1 MRSASW
7 QALGTKAVLVV
18 TDPVALPSAR
28 AILAE
33 ELWTIDRACSRF
45 RADSELS
52 RLNAAAGSRVHVGP
66 LLYDAVRT
74 ALEAAAATGGLVAPT
89 VGASLRRSG
98 YDRTFA
104 AVRDRAGTLRPAF
117 VRSPDWRHIEL
128 DEERRTI
135 WMRRGVELDLGATAK
150 ALAADRAAS
159 AIFGRTGSGVLVSLG
174 GDVSAAGE
182 PPPGD
187 WPIRIAED
195 SGDSVDVS
203 GPVVTVAGGG
213 LATSSTTVRR
223 WASSE
228 GELHHIVDPRT
239 GRPAAR
245 FWRTA
250 TVAAASCVDANTAST
265 AAIVLGEPALT
276 WLAARRLPARL
287 VRYDGAVAR
296 VAGWP
301 AEAA

>member
-7 QALGTKAVLVV
+7 PALGTKAVLVV
-18 TDPVALPSAR
+18 TDAAALPPAR

-33 ELWTIDRACSRF
+33 ELWAIDRACSRF

-52 RLNAAAGSRVHVGP
+52 RLNAAAGSRVHAGR
-66 LLYDAVRT
+66 LLFAAVRT
-74 ALEAAAATGGLVAPT
+74 ALDAAEATDGLVAPT
-89 VGASLRRSG
+89 IGASLRRSG

-104 AVRDRAGTLRPAF
+104 GVRDRAGTLRPAF
-117 VRSPDWRHIEL
+117 VRTPDWRHIEL
-128 DEERRTI
+128 DEKRQTI
-135 WMRRGVELDLGATAK
+135 SMRRGVELDLGATAK
-150 ALAADRAAS
+150 ALAADRAAR
-159 AIFGRTGSGVLVSLG
+159 AVFGRTGSGVLVSFG
-174 GDVSAAGE
+174 GDVSVAGD

-187 WPIRIAED
+187 WPIRIAEN
-195 SGDSVDVS
+195 SGDSVDAP
-203 GPVVTVAGGG
+203 GPIVTIAGGG

-223 WASSE
+223 WASAE

-265 AAIVLGEPALT
+265 AAIVLGEPALM
-276 WLAARRLPARL
+276 WLAERRLPARL
-287 VRYDGAVAR
+287 VRSDGAVTR

>member
-18 TDPVALPSAR
+18 TDAAALPSAR
-28 AILAE
+28 AILAA
-33 ELWTIDRACSRF
+33 ELGTIDRACSRF

-52 RLNAAAGSRVHVGP
+52 RLNAASGSPVHVGP
-66 LLYDAVRT
+66 LLFDAVRT
-74 ALEAAAATGGLVAPT
+74 ALDAAEATDGLVVPT
-89 VGASLRRSG
+89 IGASLRSSG

-104 AVRDRAGTLRPAF
+104 VVRDHTGTLRPSF

-150 ALAADRAAS
+150 ALAADRAART
-159 AIFGRTGSGVLVSLG
+159 IFGRTGSGVLVSLG
-174 GDVSAAGE
+174 GDVSVAGE

-187 WPIRIAED
+187 WPIRVAED
-195 SGDSVDVS
+195 SGDSLDGP
-203 GPVVTVAGGG
+203 GPVVTVARGG

-223 WASSE
+223 WATAD

-239 GRPAAR
+239 GRPAAY

-265 AAIVLGEPALT
+265 AAIVLGEPAPA

-287 VRYDGAVAR
+287 LRYDGALSR

-301 AEAA
+301 AGAA